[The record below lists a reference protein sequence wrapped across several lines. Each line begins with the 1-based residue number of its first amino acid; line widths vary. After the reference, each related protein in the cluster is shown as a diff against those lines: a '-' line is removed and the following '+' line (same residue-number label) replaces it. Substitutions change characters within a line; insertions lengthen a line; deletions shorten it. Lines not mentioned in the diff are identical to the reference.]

1 MSRQEVVMIPTVLVV
16 ALVTGRWWLP
26 TLVIAAVGWPALL
39 VATDAMTL
47 GWGLLGAS
55 ALATGNALVGV
66 LAHHGAAWL
75 LRRVRDRAAAPSGP

>member
-1 MSRQEVVMIPTVLVV
+1 MIPTVLVG
-16 ALVTGRWWLP
+16 ALVFGRWWLP

-55 ALATGNALVGV
+55 ALAAGNALVGV
-66 LAHHGAAWL
+66 FAHHGAVWL
-75 LRRVRDRAAAPSGP
+75 LRHVRNGARGSIGPTGSS